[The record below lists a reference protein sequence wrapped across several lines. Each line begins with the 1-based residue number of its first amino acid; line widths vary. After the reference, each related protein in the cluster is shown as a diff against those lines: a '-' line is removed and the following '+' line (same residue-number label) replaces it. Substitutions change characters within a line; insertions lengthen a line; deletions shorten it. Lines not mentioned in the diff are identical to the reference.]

1 MGCKRL
7 YKRALVGWQAD
18 AHTKN
23 MEIVVI
29 CGKEKELR
37 VVRCDQSLR
46 PYSPEEFL
54 DYYSPDLGR
63 ILWRNAEIYKD
74 AWEVNR
80 EVLLTLGDY
89 KSWRFV
95 SRILKEKKVLG
106 TMLVWN
112 DAVPVL
118 DLGAVA
124 GVGMLAHVAPF

>member
-1 MGCKRL
+1 MFRC
-7 YKRALVGWQAD
+7 ALSD
-18 AHTKN
+18 AISRSGHIHRKT
-23 MEIVVI
+23 
-29 CGKEKELR
+29 
-37 VVRCDQSLR
+37 
-46 PYSPEEFL
+46 FL
-54 DYYSPDLGR
+54 IT
-63 ILWRNAEIYKD
+63 ILLTSEIYKD

-124 GVGMLAHVAPF
+124 SVGVLAHVAPRR